1 MNTELENIESSEK
14 IEIPQNVKVEKMRYQ
29 KNSLSYMLGFAGIGF
44 SIFAAFILLNSLT
57 PDIYTIF
64 KILLNIVILL
74 FGFMC
79 CENVKNY
86 REKSAYMML
95 GIAGVCVARIFF
107 GPVMLFKYYSKY
119 LTFMEDG
126 ILQTDENTIVS
137 KWLGSSIIDKSGFLT
152 STGYVR
158 AILAIIG
165 LIGAA
170 LCFIFAAIIC
180 IRKSKVLKKFLAENK

>member
-107 GPVMLFKYYSKY
+107 GPVMLFNYYSKY
-119 LTFMEDG
+119 LKFMEDG
-126 ILQTDENTIVS
+126 ILQTEEKAVVS

-152 STGYVR
+152 PNGYVR
-158 AILAIIG
+158 AIMAIVA
-165 LIGAA
+165 LICAA
-170 LCFIFAAIIC
+170 VCFVFSALIC
-180 IRKSKVLKKFLAENK
+180 IKKSRTLKKFLAENN